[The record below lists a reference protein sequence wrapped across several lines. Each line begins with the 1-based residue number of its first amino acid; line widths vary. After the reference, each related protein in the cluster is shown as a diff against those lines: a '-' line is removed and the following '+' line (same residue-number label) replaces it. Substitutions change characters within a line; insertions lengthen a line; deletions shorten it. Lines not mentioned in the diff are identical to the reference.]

1 MQYYEGPGFGFKDFA
16 SDVSLI
22 IDDGK
27 KSLRARREMKK
38 GNGKSS
44 WDEKDNGSVSTSG
57 LSLNGGRDSPSFGS
71 VDETPRQHD
80 ADVDA
85 NGSTMQPLV

>member
-71 VDETPRQHD
+71 VDETPRQYD
-80 ADVDA
+80 ADSDA